1 MDFIAEVVRYLFSPF
16 MFEGALITLGIGVA
30 AMAGGLV
37 LGLFLALMR
46 LSRFRL
52 VSAVAAFYIWIFRG
66 TPQLLQLVFLFDA
79 LPRLGVTMS
88 PITTAIIGFALN
100 EAAFA
105 GEIIRGGIS
114 SVQKNQRLAAASLG
128 MSPTLTLLR
137 VVLPQALRSI
147 VPALGND
154 FVNVVKM
161 TSLASV
167 IAVSELTLRSQQ
179 IVASTFEFFP
189 VFTAAAVYYLIATTA
204 LSALQRLVERRLDP
218 TIRADRDTML
228 SRLLGV
234 RLGRRGPK
242 DERSEEQEEH
252 LPVAA
257 EARPVGPEPSK
268 IAEAI
273 RREIDDAAPV
283 AEPFLS
289 CVGLQKSYGSRT
301 VIRNVDLHVGSGE
314 VVVLMGPSGSG
325 KSTVLRLIDHLE
337 SVDGG
342 EITVGGRLIGY
353 RRVKGAL
360 VPTRQVHRERVAA
373 GVGMVFQSFNL
384 FDHMTVLENLMEA
397 PLRVLG
403 EPAGEVRER
412 ALMLLE
418 AVGLRDHA
426 DDYPHSLSGGQA
438 QRAAIARTLTMRP
451 KLILFD
457 EPTSALDP
465 ELVGDVLKVMRALGE
480 AGLTMLVVTHE
491 VQFARDVAD
500 RVVFMDGGVVVEE
513 GSPQDV
519 LGSPKEVR
527 TRQFLHRVLGE

>member
-1 MDFIAEVVRYLFSPF
+1 MDFISEVARYLFSTF
-16 MFEGALITLGIGVA
+16 MLEGAFITIGIGIA

-37 LGLFLALMR
+37 FGLLLALMR
-46 LSRFRL
+46 LSRFRP
-52 VSAVAAFYIWIFRG
+52 VSAIAAFYIWVFRG

-79 LPRLGVTMS
+79 LPRLGITMS
-88 PITTAIIGFALN
+88 PIMTAIVGFALN

-105 GEIIRGGIS
+105 GEIVRGGIN

-128 MSPTLTLLR
+128 MSPTLTLFR

-161 TSLASV
+161 TSIASV

-189 VFTAAAVYYLIATTA
+189 VFTAAAIYYLVATSILGA
-204 LSALQRLVERRLDP
+204 MQRSLERRLDP
-218 TIRADRDTML
+218 TVAPSESMAR
-228 SRLLGV
+228 RLVGLGM
-234 RLGRRGPK
+234 RRRVVGARP
-242 DERSEEQEEH
+242 DGEPEDAERIV
-252 LPVAA
+252 PI
-257 EARPVGPEPSK
+257 EARQIGPNPTK

-273 RREIDDAAPV
+273 SREIAVSTPV
-283 AEPFLS
+283 LEPFLS
-289 CVGLQKSYGSRT
+289 CKSLEKSYGSRQ
-301 VIRNVDLHVGSGE
+301 VIKDVNLEVMSGE

-325 KSTVLRLIDHLE
+325 KSTILRLIDHLE
-337 SVDGG
+337 TVDGG
-342 EITVGGRLIGY
+342 EILVGGRHIGY
-353 RRVKGAL
+353 RANKGKL
-360 VPTRQVHRERVAA
+360 VPTRHVHQERVDA

-384 FDHMTVLENLMEA
+384 FEHMTVLENLIEA
-397 PLRVLG
+397 PVRVLG
-403 EPAGEVRER
+403 ESREVVRER
-412 ALMLLE
+412 ALLLLE
-418 AVGLRDHA
+418 GVGLRDHA
-426 DDYPHSLSGGQA
+426 NDYPHSLSGGQA

-457 EPTSALDP
+457 EPTSSLDP
-465 ELVGDVLKVMRALGE
+465 ELVSDVLEVIRALAD

-500 RVVFMDGGVVVEE
+500 RVVFMDGGVVVEQGTPSE
-513 GSPQDV
+513 VLSNPQHA
-519 LGSPKEVR
+519 R